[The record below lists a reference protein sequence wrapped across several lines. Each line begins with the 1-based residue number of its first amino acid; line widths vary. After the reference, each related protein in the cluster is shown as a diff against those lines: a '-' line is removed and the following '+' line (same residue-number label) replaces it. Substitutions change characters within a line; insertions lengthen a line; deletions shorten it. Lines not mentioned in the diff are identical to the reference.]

1 MADADLCYLPATEA
15 LARFRNRSLSPV
27 ELVRALIARAQK
39 VGPAVNAFAHTYF
52 ERALEQARHAE
63 ARYRAAG
70 TTIRA
75 LEGIPVVIKD
85 LHPIKGEITTAGCH
99 AFVDQRD
106 TLTAPTVQRLFDAG
120 AILLAR
126 STASELG
133 IAAVTNTPLWGATR
147 NPWNLDYTAGG
158 SSGGAGAA
166 LAAGL
171 TTLAD
176 GSDGGGSIRIPAAVN
191 GLFGYKPPY
200 GRNPI
205 AGPANYDP
213 YPHYGPLARSV
224 ADGRLMQSGMAGW
237 HPGDITSLRDRA
249 ALPTGPGSIK
259 GWNIAFSPNL
269 GYYSIDAEVEAN
281 TRRALQVLRDLGA
294 AVEEVEIGWSERVL
308 LHGSLRAAAR
318 IAARRGHLL
327 ERWRHLMSDGAVA
340 VIEQGLKAGVGDLL
354 AAEEEQARMYATLGP
369 ILERYRLLVCPT
381 CALPA
386 VPATFNPGRDPLVI
400 ANKLQPSPRQW
411 YLTYPFNMLGQLPVA
426 SLPSGF
432 AGNGVPTAIQLVGRS
447 YDDASVFE
455 AAFAFEAALP
465 FDYLNGKRP
474 KLATA

>member
-1 MADADLCYLPATEA
+1 MSDTDLCYLPATEA
-15 LARFRNRSLSPV
+15 LARFQNHSLSPV
-27 ELVRALIARAQK
+27 ELVRALIARVQK

-63 ARYRAAG
+63 ARYAAND
-70 TTIRA
+70 TRIRA
-75 LEGIPVVIKD
+75 LEGVPVVIKD

-106 TLTAPTVQRLFDAG
+106 SFTAPTVQRLLDAG

-126 STASELG
+126 STSSELG

-200 GRNPI
+200 GRNPM
-205 AGPANYDP
+205 AGPANYDT
-213 YPHYGPLARSV
+213 YLHFGPLARSV
-224 ADGRLMQSGMAGW
+224 ADGRLMQSVMAGW
-237 HPGDITSLRDRA
+237 HPGDITSLRDEVV
-249 ALPTGPGSIK
+249 LPTGPAGIK
-259 GWNIAFSPNL
+259 GWKIAFSLNL
-269 GYYSIDAEVEAN
+269 GYYSIDPEVEAN
-281 TRRALQVLRDLGA
+281 TRHALDVLRDLGA
-294 AVEEVEIGWSERVL
+294 EVDEVEIGWTDKVL

-318 IAARRGHLL
+318 IAARRGPLL
-327 ERWRHLMSDGAVA
+327 ERWRHLMSNGAVA
-340 VIEQGLKAGVGDLL
+340 VIEQGLKASIADLI

-386 VPATFNPGRDPLVI
+386 VPATFNPGRDQLII
-400 ANKLQPSPRQW
+400 ANKLQSSPRQW

-447 YDDASVFE
+447 FDDASVFQ

-465 FDYLNGKRP
+465 FDYLHGKRP
-474 KLATA
+474 KLPAA